1 MPALIAFL
9 IFKTQVYALIHLIRV
24 DVTSHIDTPLTTD
37 QLLAPDSTYTI
48 VRQVLFQPLRSF
60 DGLDRLFESN
70 VQTSDGEIRLDGEP
84 CHQ

>member
-1 MPALIAFL
+1 MSAFIASL

-48 VRQVLFQPLRSF
+48 VRQVPSHPLRF
-60 DGLDRLFESN
+60 
-70 VQTSDGEIRLDGEP
+70 V
-84 CHQ
+84 

>member
-1 MPALIAFL
+1 MSVLLAFT

-48 VRQVLFQPLRSF
+48 VRQVLSPPSHSF
-60 DGLDRLFESN
+60 DGLDRLLEPN

-84 CHQ
+84 RHQ